1 MKDPRTA
8 ASVAS
13 CLDDEGFINA
23 GPTLQLPAL
32 SNVLAGGDIC
42 TKARF
47 GGGERMAGYAHGHAF
62 LICENIERLAGT
74 KSGPLQA
81 MHIGIPTGKEGE
93 TDNEYVF
100 ISLGKTDT
108 LFYAKWDILRPY
120 FQTPDA
126 MEEKYGPMGEA
137 PNGWLELG
145 DLNPLK
151 YQGWNDMFIG
161 ALGEGRDEWWTGFD
175 APRMYDYAP

>member
-1 MKDPRTA
+1 M
-8 ASVAS
+8 
-13 CLDDEGFINA
+13 
-23 GPTLQLPAL
+23 
-32 SNVLAGGDIC
+32 
-42 TKARF
+42 
-47 GGGERMAGYAHGHAF
+47 
-62 LICENIERLAGT
+62 
-74 KSGPLQA
+74 
-81 MHIGIPTGKEGE
+81 
-93 TDNEYVF
+93 
-100 ISLGKTDT
+100 
-108 LFYAKWDILRPY
+108 RPY